1 MTDVAYSKTAKGRA
15 ELEAHKGK
23 LDASLRTLL
32 NLVGERSS
40 FAQMKARLARIP
52 EPQLRA
58 AFDKLLKEGYI
69 ESADDDLDF
78 TAMLEK
84 PAPKPSAAEVKEAES
99 RTMAGM
105 PSLRKAGYYVNILS
119 RPGRRAPPRGG
130 SKYTV
135 LVLDGDQRNALL
147 LGRTLMGAGF
157 EIRGAASK
165 EDILGQLRKAPEPD
179 VIVMDT
185 VLPDMEG
192 LDLLARLH
200 SHERFAKV
208 PVIVMTEKME
218 QESVVAALSRGASG
232 YMTKPF
238 KPEALLESVKGVLG
252 LA

>member
-1 MTDVAYSKTAKGRA
+1 
-15 ELEAHKGK
+15 
-23 LDASLRTLL
+23 
-32 NLVGERSS
+32 
-40 FAQMKARLARIP
+40 
-52 EPQLRA
+52 
-58 AFDKLLKEGYI
+58 
-69 ESADDDLDF
+69 
-78 TAMLEK
+78 MLEK
-84 PAPKPSAAEVKEAES
+84 PAPKPSAAAVKEAES